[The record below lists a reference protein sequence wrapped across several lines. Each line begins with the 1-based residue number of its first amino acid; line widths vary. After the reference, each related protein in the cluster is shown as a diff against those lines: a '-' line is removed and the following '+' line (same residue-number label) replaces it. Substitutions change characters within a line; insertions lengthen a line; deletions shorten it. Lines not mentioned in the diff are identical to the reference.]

1 MKKFLAMILAIAMT
15 VSVAAC
21 GKDTKE
27 DPSGATPLDI
37 LTKVWNAYEKD
48 EKFNAA
54 GGDPTNSVMDQPG
67 KFDVADIEN
76 LDVQLG
82 FPQASVA
89 LIEDAASLVHMIG
102 NIFTAG
108 AYYVTDPSEIEL
120 LTSDMQD
127 NILSRQWLDAI
138 PDKLLIVS
146 VGENIVIS
154 VFGQEEL
161 VDTFQK
167 KLVSIY
173 DEVEVYADEKI
184 K

>member
-1 MKKFLAMILAIAMT
+1 MKKILAMMLVIVMT

-21 GKDTKE
+21 GKDKKE
-27 DPSGATPLDI
+27 DPQGATPLDI
-37 LTKVWNAYEKD
+37 LTKVWESYEKD

-54 GGDPTNSVMDQPG
+54 GGDPANGVMDKPG

-82 FPQASVA
+82 FPQASAA

-120 LTSDMQD
+120 LTSDLQD
-127 NILSRQWLDAI
+127 NILSRQWLDAV
-138 PDKLLIVS
+138 PDKLVIVS
-146 VGENIVIS
+146 VGENVVIS
-154 VFGQEEL
+154 VFGQEDL

-167 KLVSIY
+167 KLTAIY
-173 DEVEVYADEKI
+173 DEVKVYAEEKV

>member
-1 MKKFLAMILAIAMT
+1 MKKFLAIILVIVMT

-21 GKDTKE
+21 GKDKKE
-27 DPSGATPLDI
+27 DPAGKSPLEI
-37 LTKVWNAYEKD
+37 LTKVWEAYGED

-54 GGDPTNSVMDQPG
+54 GGDPANGVTDKPG
-67 KFDVADIEN
+67 KFDVEDIEN

-82 FPQASVA
+82 FPQASAA

-120 LTSDMQD
+120 LTSDLQD

-138 PDKLLIVS
+138 PDKVLIVS
-146 VGENIVIS
+146 VGEHVVIS

-161 VDTFQK
+161 VDTFEE

-173 DEVEVYADEKI
+173 DDVKVYAEEDVK
-184 K
+184 